1 MKFTHLTKV
10 GRHLSNVAGGRSSA
24 RGRMSVWAANTVPAL
39 LFLNT
44 LGNFFALLRLSTEVS
59 DATGSGLLAGA
70 VLSAPWL
77 PALIL
82 ARFLNRVLGEHEPG
96 RLVRIAEATSLGL
109 TASLAVL
116 PVSGTTLIVVAVSV
130 VLVRGFFEATTRS
143 ATSVLLRQLVAAQRL
158 NRANTFAE
166 IGKLAGT
173 STGAAVAGPLSAA
186 LDLHDLHAF
195 FALNALTLGGSL
207 LLAGMLPK
215 TGPGAGE
222 DSATPGRPR
231 RLRLEDP
238 ALRRLFTLFML
249 VAFWQGFHTVAVNVV
264 PRDVLGGGTSLVGV
278 FVALSAVAI
287 FAGSFAALLAERRL
301 ARIPA
306 EVWAIA
312 PMVPLAAAITVARVG
327 ATLAGYVIF
336 LVLFE
341 VAYVA
346 YNNRLLA
353 QARPEEVPV
362 VVTLRATLLP
372 AGVIASILA
381 VGLLSD
387 LAGPIVAV
395 LAVIMVTALVTAA
408 PWLGR
413 RAR

>member
-1 MKFTHLTKV
+1 M
-10 GRHLSNVAGGRSSA
+10 
-24 RGRMSVWAANTVPAL
+24 
-39 LFLNT
+39 LFVNT
-44 LGNFFALLRLSTEVS
+44 LGSFFVLLRLSTAVS

-82 ARFLNRVLGEHEPG
+82 APFLNRILGERDPG
-96 RLVRIAEATSLGL
+96 RLVRIAEATSLVL
-109 TASLAVL
+109 TASLAAL
-116 PVSGTTLIVVAVSV
+116 PVSGTALVVVAVSV
-130 VLVRGFFEATTRS
+130 VLVRGFFEAMTRS
-143 ATSVLLRQLVAAQRL
+143 ATSVLLRRLVDARRL

-173 STGAAVAGPLSAA
+173 SAGAAAAGPLSGA
-186 LDLHDLHAF
+186 LGPHAF
-195 FALNALTLGGSL
+195 FALNALTLAGSL
-207 LLAGMLPK
+207 LLAGTLPK
-215 TGPGAGE
+215 AGPPGAGE
-222 DSATPGRPR
+222 EGAASGRPR

-238 ALRRLFTLFML
+238 ALRRLFALFLL

-287 FAGSFAALLAERRL
+287 FAGSFAALSAQRRL
-301 ARIPA
+301 TRMPA

-312 PMVPLAAAITVARVG
+312 PMAPLAAAIAIARVG
-327 ATLAGYVIF
+327 PTLAGYLIF

-372 AGVIASILA
+372 AGVIVSILV
-381 VGLLSD
+381 VGLLAD
-387 LAGPIVAV
+387 LAGPLVAV
-395 LAVIMVTALVTAA
+395 LAVIAVTVLVTAA

-413 RAR
+413 RPR

>member
-1 MKFTHLTKV
+1 
-10 GRHLSNVAGGRSSA
+10 
-24 RGRMSVWAANTVPAL
+24 MSVWVLYTVPAV
-39 LFLNT
+39 LFVNT
-44 LGNFFALLRLSTEVS
+44 LGSFFVLLRLSTAVS

-77 PALIL
+77 PALFL
-82 ARFLNRVLGEHEPG
+82 APFLNRILGERDPG
-96 RLVRIAEATSLGL
+96 RLVRIAEATSLVL
-109 TASLAVL
+109 TASLAAL
-116 PVSGTTLIVVAVSV
+116 PVSGTALVVVAVSV
-130 VLVRGFFEATTRS
+130 VLVRGFFEAMTRS
-143 ATSVLLRQLVAAQRL
+143 ATAVLLRRLVDARRL

-173 STGAAVAGPLSAA
+173 SAGAAAAGPLSGA
-186 LDLHDLHAF
+186 LGPHAF
-195 FALNALTLGGSL
+195 FALNALTLAGSL
-207 LLAGMLPK
+207 LFAGTLPK
-215 TGPGAGE
+215 AGPGAGE
-222 DSATPGRPR
+222 EGAAPGRPR

-238 ALRRLFTLFML
+238 ALRRLFALFLL

-287 FAGSFAALLAERRL
+287 FAGSFAALSAQRRL
-301 ARIPA
+301 TRMPA

-312 PMVPLAAAITVARVG
+312 PMAPLAAAIAIARVG
-327 ATLAGYVIF
+327 PTLAGYLIF

-372 AGVIASILA
+372 AGVIVSILV
-381 VGLLSD
+381 VGLLAD
-387 LAGPIVAV
+387 LAGPLVAV
-395 LAVIMVTALVTAA
+395 LAVIAVTVLVTAA

-413 RAR
+413 RPR

>member
-1 MKFTHLTKV
+1 M
-10 GRHLSNVAGGRSSA
+10 
-24 RGRMSVWAANTVPAL
+24 
-39 LFLNT
+39 LFVNT
-44 LGNFFALLRLSTEVS
+44 LGSFFVLLRLSTAVS
-59 DATGSGLLAGA
+59 DATGSGLLAGG

-82 ARFLNRVLGEHEPG
+82 APFLNRVLGEREPG
-96 RLVRIAEATSLGL
+96 RLVRIAEATSLLL
-109 TASLAVL
+109 TASLAML
-116 PVSGTTLIVVAVSV
+116 PVSGTTLVVVAVSV
-130 VLVRGFFEATTRS
+130 VLARGFFEAMTRS
-143 ATSVLLRQLVAAQRL
+143 ATSVLLRRIVDAQRL

-173 STGAAVAGPLSAA
+173 SAGAAVAGPLSGP
-186 LDLHDLHAF
+186 LGLHAF
-195 FALNALTLGGSL
+195 FALGALTLCGSL
-207 LLAGMLPK
+207 LLAATLPK
-215 TGPGAGE
+215 AGPGAGE
-222 DSATPGRPR
+222 EGAAQERPR

-238 ALRRLFTLFML
+238 ALRRLFSLFML

-287 FAGSFAALLAERRL
+287 FAGSFAALSAQRRL
-301 ARIPA
+301 TRIPA

-312 PMVPLAAAITVARVG
+312 PMAPLAAAIAIARVG
-327 ATLAGYVIF
+327 PTLAGYLIF

-372 AGVIASILA
+372 AGVIVSILT

-387 LAGPIVAV
+387 LAGPLVAV
-395 LAVIMVTALVTAA
+395 LAVVAVTVLVTAA